1 MKKLISFLVVI
12 VLMCSST
19 LALGQADDVYVP
31 SDWAEESVEYA
42 YSIGLIDVK
51 ADYKFKAPITRL
63 EFCEMAYVAVK
74 KHSGMEEDIDI
85 PLPSPFKDV
94 DSQAVTILNYAGIIN
109 GKSETEFAPN
119 DYLTREEAATI
130 IVRTVDFAGGVNE
143 TKTYFDFADKDKISD
158 WASSSVQRV
167 CNMGIMIGVGDNK
180 FAPQEVYSTEQAVI
194 TLVRAFQKL
203 K

>member
-1 MKKLISFLVVI
+1 MKKLTSLIMIIAVLCTSAVSFAQSDI
-12 VLMCSST
+12 
-19 LALGQADDVYVP
+19 YEP
-31 SDWAEESVEYA
+31 SDWAEEYVEYA

-51 ADYKFKAPITRL
+51 QQYEFKGPITRL
-63 EFCEMAYVAVK
+63 DFCEMAYVAVK
-74 KHSGMEEDIDI
+74 KHMGIDDTDIE
-85 PLPSPFKDV
+85 LPSPFTDV
-94 DSQAVTILNYAGIIN
+94 NSQPVTVLNFAGIIN
-109 GKSETEFAPN
+109 GKSKTEFAPN

-143 TKTYFDFADKDKISD
+143 TKTYFEFADKSKISD

-180 FAPQEVYSTEQAVI
+180 FAPQEVYSTEQAII

>member
-1 MKKLISFLVVI
+1 MKKLTSLIMI
-12 VLMCSST
+12 ITVLCT
-19 LALGQADDVYVP
+19 LAVSFAQSDIYEP
-31 SDWAEESVEYA
+31 SDWAEEYVEYA

-51 ADYKFKAPITRL
+51 QQYEFKSPITRL
-63 EFCEMAYVAVK
+63 DFCEMAYVAVK
-74 KHSGMEEDIDI
+74 KHMGIDDTDIE
-85 PLPSPFKDV
+85 LPSPFTDV
-94 DSQAVTILNYAGIIN
+94 DSQAVTVLNFAGIIN

-180 FAPQEVYSTEQAVI
+180 FAPQEIYSTEQAVT